1 MAAIDGIRILI
12 LHTQKCTVFALEATD
27 TCVQMQ
33 KQVQNLMVKVK
44 EINKKCSALLWIMKQ
59 TETE

>member
-1 MAAIDGIRILI
+1 MAAIDGRRILI

-44 EINKKCSALLWIMKQ
+44 EINKNAVHYYGS
-59 TETE
+59 

>member
-1 MAAIDGIRILI
+1 M
-12 LHTQKCTVFALEATD
+12 QKCTVFALEATD